1 LNKPTDD
8 ECRRCGKMWHW
19 ARECRSKPKKEQAH
33 VAQDEEEGPLLLM
46 AATLTRPKVSLTPGY
61 VVDVTSSREEIE
73 LKEGNVYT
81 HLDEE
86 KEHDAAMW
94 VLDTGAT
101 NHMFWC
107 QASFMKLNTAVLG
120 IVRFSDDSVARI
132 EGRGSV
138 MFMCKNGE
146 S

>member
-1 LNKPTDD
+1 
-8 ECRRCGKMWHW
+8 MWHW

-33 VAQDEEEGPLLLM
+33 VVQDEEEGPLLLM

-86 KEHDAAMW
+86 KEHDATMW
-94 VLDTGAT
+94 VLDTGQPT
-101 NHMFWC
+101 TCF
-107 QASFMKLNTAVLG
+107 G
-120 IVRFSDDSVARI
+120 VRCHS
-132 EGRGSV
+132 
-138 MFMCKNGE
+138 
-146 S
+146 